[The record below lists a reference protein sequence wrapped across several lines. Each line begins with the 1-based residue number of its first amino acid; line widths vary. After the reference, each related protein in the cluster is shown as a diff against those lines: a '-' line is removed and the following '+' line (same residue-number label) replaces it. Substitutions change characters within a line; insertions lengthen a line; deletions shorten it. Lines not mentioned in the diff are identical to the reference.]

1 MHKKAPGRATMAPR
15 STTEAGDTLILNP
28 GYMNKNN
35 LTDVTPWRQMH
46 GLIPKPENG
55 VDAMNDVAKK

>member
-1 MHKKAPGRATMAPR
+1 MAPR